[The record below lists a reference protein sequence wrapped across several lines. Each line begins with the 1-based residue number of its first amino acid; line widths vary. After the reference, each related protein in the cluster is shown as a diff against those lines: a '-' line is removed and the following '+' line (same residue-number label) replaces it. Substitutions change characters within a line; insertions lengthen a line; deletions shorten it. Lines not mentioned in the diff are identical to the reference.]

1 MIGGAYAM
9 QLHAGVVR
17 DTKDLDV
24 FCTAGDFPALLRA
37 LGDAGFETE
46 ITDDAWLGKARHG
59 DHFVDLI
66 FSSANRSAPVDSV
79 WLERAQRV
87 NLFGRT
93 VLVASAEEVIWS
105 KSTVQ
110 DRDRFDGA
118 DVLHIIRRSGSQLDW
133 RHLLDRMGANWE
145 VLLAHIVMFRF
156 VYPSDRDVIPAWLM
170 QELLGRGGDQ
180 VALPNTP
187 VRICRGPLL
196 SRTQYELDVEEW
208 GYTYK

>member
-17 DTKDLDV
+17 DAKDLDV

-110 DRDRFDGA
+110 DRDRVHCD
-118 DVLHIIRRSGSQLDW
+118 DVVHITRRSVSHLEVS
-133 RHLLDRMGANWE
+133 HLLDPTGTDAK
-145 VLLAHIVMFRF
+145 V
-156 VYPSDRDVIPAWLM
+156 
-170 QELLGRGGDQ
+170 
-180 VALPNTP
+180 P
-187 VRICRGPLL
+187 V
-196 SRTQYELDVEEW
+196 
-208 GYTYK
+208 